1 MGGSKKT
8 TTNSTQNASTQTT
21 LPAWMTQAGQGL
33 YGDAK
38 AAADKSQLGTQYGG
52 EMTAGST
59 ANQTQAANTAAATQ
73 GAWQPTLAG
82 ATALTGQA
90 ATAGPASVGAAMW
103 SPEAAG
109 YYMNPFLKNV
119 QSDTLAQ
126 MRTQGDM
133 DHQAV
138 NDSAQAAKAYG
149 GSRHAI
155 LEGQLMKD
163 QANART
169 NYVDSSNAAAYDNAE
184 GQFNSDA
191 NRGLTADT
199 TNAGL
204 YEQML
209 SRMMGGGAQLGQLA
223 ATGSGLNTQDISNLA
238 ATGGTQHDINQAAD
252 SARYAEWQRSQ
263 AAPMDQ
269 YAQLMAILN
278 GTPRDVKTSG
288 TTTMNGTQTE
298 SGGGLMN
305 TLMGLGQ
312 LGLSAYKTFS
322 DPRLKKHVS
331 LIERLANGLGVYRF
345 RYLWE
350 RSSSPENIGV
360 MADEVARI
368 APEALGPVVSGFLT
382 VNYPKLAEMLA

>member
-21 LPAWMTQAGQGL
+21 LPAWMTQAGQDL
-33 YGDAK
+33 YGNAK
-38 AAADKSQLGTQYGG
+38 ATVDKSQLGQQYAG
-52 EMTAGST
+52 EMTAGSN

-73 GAWQPTLAG
+73 GAWQPTLDA
-82 ATALTGQA
+82 ATALTGHA

-133 DHQAV
+133 DHQAL

-149 GSRHAI
+149 GSRQAI

-169 NYVDSSNAAAYDNAE
+169 NYVDSSNSAAYDNAQ

-209 SRMMGGGAQLGQLA
+209 SRMMGGGAQLGQQA
-223 ATGSGLNTQDISNLA
+223 AQGSALNTQDIANLS
-238 ATGGTQHDINQAAD
+238 ATGATQHDINQAGD
-252 SARYAEWQRSQ
+252 SARYGEWLRSQ
-263 AAPMDQ
+263 SAPMDQ

-278 GTPRDVKTSG
+278 GTPRDVSTTG
-288 TTTMNGTQTE
+288 TTTGTSTSKQQGSWLDTV
-298 SGGGLMN
+298 L
-305 TLMGLGQ
+305 GLGQ
-312 LGLSAYKTFS
+312 IAASAASSFS
-322 DPRLKKHVS
+322 DPRLKKQVS
-331 LIERLANGLGVYRF
+331 LIERLANGLGIYRF